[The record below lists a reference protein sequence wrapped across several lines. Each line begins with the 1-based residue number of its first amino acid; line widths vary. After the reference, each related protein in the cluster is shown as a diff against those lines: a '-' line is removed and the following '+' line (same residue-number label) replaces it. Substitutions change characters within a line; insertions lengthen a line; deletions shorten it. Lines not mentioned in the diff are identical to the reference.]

1 MAASLESD
9 SDGAVVAA
17 IQQGDHQAF
26 REFLRGQ
33 DRWVRGIVFAVLGD
47 RHRVD
52 DVTQQ
57 VWTAVWERAGEL
69 RDVRR
74 WRPWLYRLARNA
86 AIDAGRERS
95 RRRRLADRLHERAER
110 NGEVSGPAEAIVAD
124 ERSRAVRAAIA
135 ALPPLYRE
143 PLTLRHLEGWSY
155 REIADVLDVPVDTVE
170 TRLVRARRQL
180 RAALHGK
187 V

>member
-1 MAASLESD
+1 MAATAD
-9 SDGAVVAA
+9 FDPDGATMAA
-17 IQQGDHQAF
+17 IQKGDHQAF
-26 REFLRGQ
+26 RVFLRSQ
-33 DRWVRGIVFAVLGD
+33 DRWVRGVVFGVLGD

-57 VWTAVWERAGEL
+57 VWTAVWERATEL

-86 AIDAGRERS
+86 AIDAGREKT
-95 RRRRLADRLHERAER
+95 RRRQLADRLVERTER
-110 NGEVSGPAEAIVAD
+110 LGEAGPTDAMLTQEREAL
-124 ERSRAVRAAIA
+124 VREAIA

-155 REIADVLDVPVDTVE
+155 REIAEVLDVPIDTVE